1 MADIRIHRDHHLGLA
16 QAREISQAWAAQVE
30 TKFAMTCRIL
40 EGKTSDS
47 VEFSRSG
54 VKGRLVVTA
63 DHFELQASLGFLLG
77 AFKFRIE
84 GEVER
89 ELDLLLT
96 RAKPANGP
104 QSG

>member
-1 MADIRIHRDHHLGLA
+1 MADIRIHRDHRLGLA
-16 QAREISQAWAAQVE
+16 KAREISQAWAAQVE
-30 TKFAMTCRIL
+30 TKFAMACRIL
-40 EGKTSDS
+40 QGETSDS

-77 AFKFRIE
+77 AFKSRIE

-89 ELDLLLT
+89 ELDLLLART
-96 RAKPANGP
+96 KPAKGP

>member
-1 MADIRIHRDHHLGLA
+1 MADIRIHREHNLGLE
-16 QAREISQAWAAQVE
+16 QAREIAHAWTAQVE
-30 TKFAMTCRIL
+30 TKFAMVCRIL
-40 EGKTSDS
+40 QGETSDS
-47 VEFSRSG
+47 VEFSRAG

-77 AFKFRIE
+77 AFKSRIE

-89 ELDLLLT
+89 ELDLLLAS
-96 RAKPANGP
+96 AKPVGGQ

>member
-30 TKFAMTCRIL
+30 TKFAMACRIL
-40 EGKTSDS
+40 QGETSDS
-47 VEFSRSG
+47 VEFSRAG
-54 VKGRLVVTA
+54 VKGRLIVTA
-63 DHFELQASLGFLLG
+63 DHFELHATLGFLLG
-77 AFKFRIE
+77 AFKSRIE

-89 ELDLLLT
+89 ELDLLLAST
-96 RAKPANGP
+96 KPAKGP